1 MDSHLLQ
8 KCLKWVSIYRRPVHS
23 AEDPE
28 VNDLAE
34 EIIKIFRKT
43 WEKAIIECN
52 NPRVER
58 NKMLQLHRGEP
69 HSTTVHASAELLSGQ
84 KFRTRLPQL
93 PTPNKRKDIN

>member
-34 EIIKIFRKT
+34 VLMKISRKARHT
-43 WEKAIIECN
+43 VIFECN
-52 NPRVER
+52 NHPVGL
-58 NKMLQLHRGEP
+58 NKMLQLHRGTP
-69 HSTTVHASAELLSGQ
+69 HSTTGHAPGELLFGR

-93 PTPNKRKDIN
+93 PTPNKIEDIK